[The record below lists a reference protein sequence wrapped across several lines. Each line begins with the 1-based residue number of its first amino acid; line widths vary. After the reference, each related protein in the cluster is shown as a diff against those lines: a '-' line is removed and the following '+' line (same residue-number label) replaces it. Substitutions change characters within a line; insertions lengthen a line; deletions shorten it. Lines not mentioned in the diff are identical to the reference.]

1 MEEAWQDWL
10 ECDEEH
16 AINDRA
22 SMNAGAGKYMNL
34 IAIKAKKALNSIFNK
49 QTPLS

>member
-34 IAIKAKKALNSIFNK
+34 IAIKA
-49 QTPLS
+49 

>member
-34 IAIKAKKALNSIFNK
+34 IAIKAKTLNLFLINK
-49 QTPLS
+49 TPLS